1 MKERKAKEYVRKQL
15 YQIDPLFVRSEK
27 EAEAL
32 ASNCRVSARALI
44 MRAEAGSALPK
55 EAWSGF
61 YTALDDAEK
70 RASGDWRQRLKDAM
84 RQLRRYRRLATGIA
98 VLVLAL
104 AFFTLVPAGRAIAE
118 GIFNYVVAVFDR
130 QLMIDDA
137 EEKALYEAN
146 GYDVPD
152 TMPPD
157 VQYEEGELVIISEPV
172 YYDTVAAFE
181 KASGLDA
188 FELTSDELTC
198 AEVSETDDL
207 FAGKTLRSNYL
218 TADGKAV
225 TIIQQ
230 WYEGDG
236 QTISFNGDILEHE
249 VLGGRTMQYAIDGK
263 SGSLDGVVLLDDSV
277 LMVYADAGV
286 EPDFIWGL
294 LS

>member
-1 MKERKAKEYVRKQL
+1 MKERKAKEYVRKRL

-70 RASGDWRQRLKDAM
+70 RASGDWKLKLKDVM
-84 RQLRRYRRLATGIA
+84 RNLRRYRRLATGIA

-118 GIFNYVVAVFDR
+118 GIFNYVVSVFDR

-137 EEKALYEAN
+137 EEKAIYESR
-146 GYDVPD
+146 GYDIPD
-152 TMPPD
+152 TMSPD
-157 VQYEEGELVIISEPV
+157 AKYSEGELVIISEPV

-181 KASGLDA
+181 KA
-188 FELTSDELTC
+188 
-198 AEVSETDDL
+198 
-207 FAGKTLRSNYL
+207 AGWTRLNSQAMN
-218 TADGKAV
+218 
-225 TIIQQ
+225 
-230 WYEGDG
+230 
-236 QTISFNGDILEHE
+236 
-249 VLGGRTMQYAIDGK
+249 
-263 SGSLDGVVLLDDSV
+263 
-277 LMVYADAGV
+277 
-286 EPDFIWGL
+286 
-294 LS
+294 